1 MKSDARSRWT
11 ADNDDG
17 SGDRF
22 GTTSSLA
29 MSHGVYKGSKM
40 VSRKLPRRA
49 WSSAVMMWGAGI
61 FHHDDAR
68 RMIQHLRVHYEIMTQ
83 SQQCM
88 LVADMSNA
96 ENVAI
101 VIQNQEVHHENEVD
115 AVLDSTKNV
124 SRTVSRLSSFAC
136 VALSL
141 LFRTITNSTKCSGH
155 TMLML

>member
-1 MKSDARSRWT
+1 
-11 ADNDDG
+11 
-17 SGDRF
+17 
-22 GTTSSLA
+22 
-29 MSHGVYKGSKM
+29 
-40 VSRKLPRRA
+40 
-49 WSSAVMMWGAGI
+49 
-61 FHHDDAR
+61 
-68 RMIQHLRVHYEIMTQ
+68 MIQHLRVHYEIMTQ